1 MPSGK
6 AALFIDRID
15 GDFYTLLGI
24 SPSIVLEKLKE
35 LGYSINDF
43 ELEDSI

>member
-1 MPSGK
+1 MK
-6 AALFIDRID
+6 E
-15 GDFYTLLGI
+15 GI

-43 ELEDSI
+43 EFDNESIKQ